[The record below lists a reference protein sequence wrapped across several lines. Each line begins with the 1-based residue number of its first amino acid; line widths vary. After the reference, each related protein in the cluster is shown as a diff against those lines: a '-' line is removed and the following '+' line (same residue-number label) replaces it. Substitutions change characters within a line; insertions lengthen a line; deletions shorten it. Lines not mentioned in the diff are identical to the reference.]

1 MQFEI
6 GTSTRRYLPPSGTA
20 GFERCAVSG
29 NKRVPAPPPR
39 ITASMLRFRAIG
51 TLENRRKGDWVQGNG
66 IPTDLLTGRA
76 LHRKSPTSSQEHY
89 QGLKVSLDSCG
100 FVRFRVVSW
109 IVCL

>member
-20 GFERCAVSG
+20 GFERWAVSG

-51 TLENRRKGDWVQGNG
+51 TLENRRKVSQVSRGWQVKPGGDAVLDPNIIAFVWAPTFAQFKGHAQGHSLAT
-66 IPTDLLTGRA
+66 ILRA
-76 LHRKSPTSSQEHY
+76 
-89 QGLKVSLDSCG
+89 
-100 FVRFRVVSW
+100 RV
-109 IVCL
+109 